1 MTGTSGHRRGF
12 APLLAAALAMLLF
25 AWSPARADQPAGAGR
40 VPLPVLPKATGKH
53 CVKPTE
59 WMRHNHMK
67 LLFHERDLTVYKG
80 EFIKGRSIEDCI
92 ACHVHREPNGQWPK
106 PTSTKFFCETC
117 HAYAAVKID
126 CFECHAAHPVK
137 APPGVGPNGGNPLPA
152 DAKPVPVGD
161 PGAGA
166 HELTPMPVSPGAGGG
181 SK

>member
-12 APLLAAALAMLLF
+12 APLLAAALAMLFF
-25 AWSPARADQPAGAGR
+25 AWGPARADQPAGTGR

-67 LLFHERDLTVYKG
+67 LLFRERDLTVYKG

-92 ACHVHREPNGQWPK
+92 ACHVHREPDGQWPK
-106 PTSTKFFCETC
+106 PTSKKFFCETC

-161 PGAGA
+161 LGAGA
-166 HELTPMPVSPGAGGG
+166 HELTPMPVSQGAGGG